1 MNSSGKRFFITLSML
16 IVLFTVIGGLI
27 GKAARKDDIY
37 RDLTNFSEVLALV
50 EKSYV
55 EPVNLDHLFSGAMN
69 GLADSLYSGACYLT
83 AKEYEKY
90 RAEVPDDGWHTG
102 IDIAKRMG
110 YFVIVNPRDESP
122 AAREGLL
129 AGDLI
134 KSINQI
140 PAEKINILQ
149 AQEIFSRGKDEVSIE
164 IFRESLRKPLTFSLT
179 KEKNIAPSPEV
190 RMIDKQNGLAYLR
203 IPSLDEVSSPDIEK
217 ALEQMQAMQVTDL
230 ILDLRNLSGENLE
243 NTVAIADLF
252 LEKGIIVKIKTR
264 KSPEKTYRATK
275 EQFFPQPF
283 LYILINRG
291 TSAGGEILAAALA
304 ENGRGMLVGEKS
316 FGRGTIKEFVA
327 LSDGSVFYMPVGQ
340 YLTPENKEIEGNGLE
355 PELTFNRADL
365 IEDQESINNTELLK
379 LELDKIIE
387 QIIETREE
395 EKAA

>member
-90 RAEVPDDGWHTG
+90 TAEARDDGRHIG